1 MIKLLEE
8 NVGENFH
15 DIGLGNDFL
24 HVLLKTE
31 ETKVKINKWDFF
43 HLKSLCTE
51 TKQNRKSR
59 K

>member
-1 MIKLLEE
+1 MVKLLEKS
-8 NVGENFH
+8 VGKNFH
-15 DIGLGNDFL
+15 DVSLGNDFL
-24 HVLLKTE
+24 HVLLKMD

-43 HLKSLCTE
+43 HLKNLCTE